1 MTSVEDYLIDRINQK
16 YAGRIFQ
23 KLNTE
28 WEKLGMQGAEPGVT
42 EYEHMVKRAL
52 EIHRQL
58 TADVPDKKGD
68 ERNDEETKN

>member
-28 WEKLGMQGAEPGVT
+28 WEKLGMQGNEPGVT

-58 TADVPDKKGD
+58 TTNVPDKKGD
-68 ERNDEETKN
+68 ERNDEETKD

>member
-58 TADVPDKKGD
+58 TTVPDEKGD
-68 ERNDEETKN
+68 EQDDEETEN

>member
-28 WEKLGMQGAEPGVT
+28 WEKIGMQGGTPGVT
-42 EYEHMVKRAL
+42 EYEHMLARAL
-52 EIHRQL
+52 ELHRRL
-58 TADVPDKKGD
+58 TSVPDEKGD
-68 ERNDEETKN
+68 ERNDEKTKD